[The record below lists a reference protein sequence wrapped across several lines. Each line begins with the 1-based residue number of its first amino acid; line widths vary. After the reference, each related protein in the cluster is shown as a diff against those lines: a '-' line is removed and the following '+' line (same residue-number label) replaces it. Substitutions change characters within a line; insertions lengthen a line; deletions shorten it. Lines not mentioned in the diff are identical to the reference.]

1 MSESK
6 VDLDADQ
13 NIPIPDKISSSCLS
27 KLEMMV
33 NKLGSLIK
41 NQCVNKIQHLLTI
54 VSKKSPAKVFTHL
67 YFVTSNFDVFIV
79 QRLATAISRMIL
91 LSTTTWKQISNLT
104 PFFVPPRN
112 SKTVHYTDF

>member
-41 NQCVNKIQHLLTI
+41 KSMCKQASTSFDDCVKGITC
-54 VSKKSPAKVFTHL
+54 KSL
-67 YFVTSNFDVFIV
+67 SFI
-79 QRLATAISRMIL
+79 
-91 LSTTTWKQISNLT
+91 
-104 PFFVPPRN
+104 FC
-112 SKTVHYTDF
+112 YE